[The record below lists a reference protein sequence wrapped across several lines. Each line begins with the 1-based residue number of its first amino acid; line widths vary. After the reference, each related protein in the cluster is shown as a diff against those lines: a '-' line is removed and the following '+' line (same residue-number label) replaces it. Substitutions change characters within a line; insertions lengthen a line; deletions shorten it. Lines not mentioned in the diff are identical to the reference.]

1 MSREVSA
8 RSVRRGERACAAAG
22 TPYDQRVP
30 SLVTAA
36 VHAAESSGSGPSL
49 AIPLQV
55 WGITLAVIVGLFVFD
70 LVISARNPHAIG
82 FKEAAAWS
90 VFYIAVAIVF
100 GIVFGR
106 WAGPPY
112 GVEYFTGYIVEKT
125 LSIDNLFVF
134 VIIMG
139 SFAVPAEHRRTL
151 LTLGIA
157 LALVLRAI
165 FIAIGA
171 TLLAYFAF
179 MFLIFGAILIFT
191 GIKLY
196 QHRNE
201 DPDIDDNALVKFT
214 KRRVPVT
221 DDYREGHF
229 FVHEDGVRKAT
240 PLFIAFVAIAS
251 TDILF
256 ALDSIPAVYG
266 VTDEPY
272 IVFAANAFALLG
284 LRALFFLVDG
294 LLDRLVYLSTG
305 LAAILV
311 FIGFKLVLHWAHG
324 IWPGVPEI
332 TILFSLGFIAV
343 ALTVTT
349 IASIVA
355 VRRNPELRA
364 HAGSFTDNVERPG
377 TEH

>member
-1 MSREVSA
+1 M
-8 RSVRRGERACAAAG
+8 
-22 TPYDQRVP
+22 P
-30 SLVTAA
+30 SLAPA
-36 VHAAESSGSGPSL
+36 VVGAAESTGTATLDIG
-49 AIPLQV
+49 LQV
-55 WGITLAVIVGLFVFD
+55 WGITLGVIVLLFVFD
-70 LVISARNPHAIG
+70 LVVSARNPHVIG
-82 FKEAAAWS
+82 FKEAAGWS

-100 GIVFGR
+100 GVVFGL
-106 WAGPPY
+106 WAGQPY
-112 GVEYFTGYIVEKT
+112 GAEYFAGYIVEKT

-134 VIIMG
+134 VIIM
-139 SFAVPAEHRRTL
+139 SAFAVPAEHRRTL

-171 TLLAYFAF
+171 TLLAYFSF
-179 MFLIFGAILIFT
+179 MFLVFGAILIVT

-196 QHRNE
+196 QHRDE
-201 DPDIDDNALVKFT
+201 DPDIEDNALVRFT

-221 DDYREGHF
+221 DDYRNGHF
-229 FVHEDGVRKAT
+229 FVTEAGGRKAT

-272 IVFAANAFALLG
+272 IVFVANAFALLG

-305 LAAILV
+305 LALILV
-311 FIGFKLVLHWAHG
+311 FIGIKLALHWGHG
-324 IWPGVPEI
+324 VWAAIPEI
-332 TILFSLGFIAV
+332 SIWFSLGFIAV
-343 ALTVTT
+343 VLTVTT
-349 IASIVA
+349 IASVIA
-355 VRRNPELRA
+355 VRRDPSLRA
-364 HAGSFTDNVERPG
+364 HAGSFTDNVEHRREP
-377 TEH
+377 ER

>member
-1 MSREVSA
+1 MHTLVVASARAAEVS
-8 RSVRRGERACAAAG
+8 G
-22 TPYDQRVP
+22 T
-30 SLVTAA
+30 
-36 VHAAESSGSGPSL
+36 GPTL
-49 AIPLQV
+49 EIPLQV
-55 WGITLAVIVGLFVFD
+55 WAITLAVIVGLFVLD
-70 LVISARNPHAIG
+70 LVVSARNPHVIG

-90 VFYIAVAIVF
+90 VFYIAVAIIF
-100 GIVFGR
+100 GIVFGQ

-112 GVEYFTGYIVEKT
+112 GAEYFAGYIVEKT

-134 VIIMG
+134 VIIMTA
-139 SFAVPAEHRRTL
+139 FAVPQEHRRTL

-171 TLLAYFAF
+171 TLLAYFSF
-179 MFLIFGAILIFT
+179 MFLIFGAILIWT
-191 GIKLY
+191 GIKLF
-196 QHRNE
+196 QHRDE
-201 DPDIDDNALVKFT
+201 DPDIEDNALVRFT
-214 KRRVPVT
+214 KRRIPVT
-221 DDYREGHF
+221 DDYRNGHF
-229 FVHEDGVRKAT
+229 FVRENGVRMAT

-305 LAAILV
+305 LALILV
-311 FIGFKLVLHWAHG
+311 FIGLKLVLHWAHG
-324 IWPGVPEI
+324 IWPDVPEI
-332 TILFSLGFIAV
+332 TITFSLAFIAV
-343 ALTVTT
+343 VLTITT
-349 IASIVA
+349 IASLIA
-355 VRRNPELRA
+355 VRRDPSRRA
-364 HAGSFTDNVERPG
+364 HAGSFTDHVDKQSPG
-377 TEH
+377 V

>member
-1 MSREVSA
+1 M
-8 RSVRRGERACAAAG
+8 
-22 TPYDQRVP
+22 P
-30 SLVTAA
+30 SLAHAA
-36 VHAAESSGSGPSL
+36 VRLAAEPSGSGPTL
-49 AIPLQV
+49 GIPWEV
-55 WGITLAVIVGLFVFD
+55 WAITLGVIVGLFVLD
-70 LVISARNPHAIG
+70 LVVSSRNPHVIH

-100 GIVFGR
+100 GIAFGA
-106 WAGPPY
+106 WAGNPY
-112 GVEYFTGYIVEKT
+112 GAEYFAGYIVEKT

-134 VIIMG
+134 VIIM
-139 SFAVPAEHRRTL
+139 SAFAVPEEHRRTL

-179 MFLIFGAILIFT
+179 MFLVFGLILIVT

-196 QHRNE
+196 QHRDQ
-201 DPDIDDNALVKFT
+201 DPDVKDNALVRAT
-214 KRRVPVT
+214 KRRIPVT
-221 DDYREGHF
+221 EDYRDGHF
-229 FVHEDGVRKAT
+229 FVRENGVRMAT

-272 IVFAANAFALLG
+272 IVFVANAFALLG

-305 LAAILV
+305 LALILV
-311 FIGFKLVLHWAHG
+311 FIGMKLVLHWAHG
-324 IWPGVPEI
+324 IWPAVPEI
-332 TILFSLGFIAV
+332 SIWASLAFIAV
-343 ALTVTT
+343 VLTITT
-349 IASIVA
+349 IASLVA

-364 HAGSFTDNVERPG
+364 HAGSLTGNVEESTAAGRPSEG
-377 TEH
+377 

>member
-1 MSREVSA
+1 M
-8 RSVRRGERACAAAG
+8 
-22 TPYDQRVP
+22 P
-30 SLVTAA
+30 SLVSAAA
-36 VHAAESSGSGPSL
+36 VRLAESSGTGPSL
-49 AIPLQV
+49 AIPWEV
-55 WGITLAVIVGLFVFD
+55 WGITLGVIVGLFLLDFV
-70 LVISARNPHAIG
+70 VSARNPHAIG
-82 FKEAAAWS
+82 FREAAIWS
-90 VFYIAVAIVF
+90 VFYIAVAIIFGVVF
-100 GIVFGR
+100 GM
-106 WAGPPY
+106 WAGDPY
-112 GVEYFTGYIVEKT
+112 GAEYFAGYIVEKT

-134 VIIMG
+134 VIIMAA
-139 SFAVPAEHRRTL
+139 FAVPEEHRRTL

-171 TLLAYFAF
+171 TLLTYFSF

-196 QHRNE
+196 QHRDE
-201 DPDIDDNALVKFT
+201 DPDIEDNALVRMT

-221 DDYREGHF
+221 DDYRGGHF
-229 FVHEDGVRKAT
+229 FVREDGVRKAT

-266 VTDEPY
+266 VTDEPF

-305 LAAILV
+305 LAVILV

-332 TILFSLGFIAV
+332 TITFSLAVIAV
-343 ALTVTT
+343 VLTVTT
-349 IASIVA
+349 IASLVA

-364 HAGSFTDNVERPG
+364 HAGSFTDNVDKHG
-377 TEH
+377 KGA

>member
-1 MSREVSA
+1 MSGMPGSLTA
-8 RSVRRGERACAAAG
+8 SLSAAA
-22 TPYDQRVP
+22 
-30 SLVTAA
+30 
-36 VHAAESSGSGPSL
+36 SGSGAASL
-49 AIPLQV
+49 SIPLQV
-55 WGITLAVIVGLFVFD
+55 WGLTLLVIVALFVMD
-70 LVISARNPHAIG
+70 LVISGRNPHAVG
-82 FKEAAAWS
+82 FREAVGWS
-90 VFYIAVAIVF
+90 IFYIGVAIVF
-100 GIVFGR
+100 GLVFGA

-112 GVEYFTGYIVEKT
+112 GAEYFAGYIVEKT

-157 LALVLRAI
+157 LALVLRGI

-171 TLLAYFAF
+171 TLLTYFSF
-179 MFLIFGAILIFT
+179 MFLIFGVILIVT

-196 QHRNE
+196 QHRDQ
-201 DPDIDDNALVKFT
+201 DPDIEDNALVRAT
-214 KRRVPVT
+214 KRAVPVT
-221 DDYREGHF
+221 EDYREGHF

-251 TDILF
+251 TDLLF

-272 IVFAANAFALLG
+272 IVFVANAFALLG

-294 LLDRLVYLSTG
+294 LLDRLIYLSTG
-305 LAAILV
+305 LAMILV
-311 FIGFKLVLHWAHG
+311 FIGFKLALHWAHG
-324 IWPGVPEI
+324 VWPQVPEI
-332 TILFSLGFIAV
+332 TITFSLAV
-343 ALTVTT
+343 IVVILTATT
-349 IASIVA
+349 IASLIA

-364 HAGSFTDNVERPG
+364 HAGSFTDNVRDDAAGG
-377 TEH
+377 TPPAG

>member
-1 MSREVSA
+1 M
-8 RSVRRGERACAAAG
+8 
-22 TPYDQRVP
+22 P
-30 SLVTAA
+30 SLVAA
-36 VHAAESSGSGPSL
+36 SVRAAESTGTGPSL
-49 AIPLQV
+49 PIPWEV
-55 WGITLAVIVGLFVFD
+55 WGITLGVIVGLFVLD
-70 LVISARNPHAIG
+70 LVVSARNPHIIH

-100 GIVFGR
+100 GFVFGA

-112 GVEYFTGYIVEKT
+112 GAEYFAGYIVEKT

-134 VIIMG
+134 VIIM
-139 SFAVPAEHRRTL
+139 SAFAVPPEHRRTL

-171 TLLAYFAF
+171 TLLAYFSF
-179 MFLIFGAILIFT
+179 MFLIFGAILIVT

-196 QHRNE
+196 QHRDE
-201 DPDIDDNALVKFT
+201 DPEIEDNALVRLT
-214 KRRVPVT
+214 KRRIPVT
-221 DDYREGHF
+221 DDYRGGHF
-229 FVHEDGVRKAT
+229 FIREDGVRKAT

-272 IVFAANAFALLG
+272 IVFVANAFALLG

-305 LAAILV
+305 LALILV
-311 FIGFKLVLHWAHG
+311 FIGFKLALHWAHG
-324 IWPGVPEI
+324 IWPSVPEI
-332 TILFSLGFIAV
+332 TITFSLAFIAV
-343 ALTVTT
+343 VLTVTT

-355 VRRNPELRA
+355 VRRDPSRRA
-364 HAGSFTDNVERPG
+364 HAGSFTDHVDPDSPG
-377 TEH
+377 V

>member
-1 MSREVSA
+1 
-8 RSVRRGERACAAAG
+8 VRATPHYAG
-22 TPYDQRVP
+22 PVP
-30 SLVTAA
+30 SLVSAA
-36 VHAAESSGSGPSL
+36 VIRTAESGGDGPTL
-49 AIPLQV
+49 HIPLEV
-55 WGITLAVIVGLFVFD
+55 WGLTLGAIVGLFVLD
-70 LVISARNPHAIG
+70 LVVSARNPHEIG
-82 FKEAAAWS
+82 FKEAGAWS

-100 GIVFGR
+100 GIIFGN

-112 GVEYFTGYIVEKT
+112 GAEYFAGYIVEKT

-134 VIIMG
+134 VIIMTA
-139 SFAVPAEHRRTL
+139 FAVPAEHRRTL

-171 TLLAYFAF
+171 TLLAYFSF
-179 MFLIFGAILIFT
+179 MFLVFGAILIYT

-196 QHRNE
+196 QHRDE
-201 DPDIDDNALVKFT
+201 DPDIEDNALVRAT

-221 DDYREGHF
+221 DDYRGGHF
-229 FVHEDGVRKAT
+229 FVREDGIRKAT

-294 LLDRLVYLSTG
+294 LLDRMVYLSTG

-324 IWPGVPEI
+324 IWPEVPEI
-332 TILFSLGFIAV
+332 SIGFSLAFIAV
-343 ALTVTT
+343 TLTVVTV
-349 IASIVA
+349 ASLAA
-355 VRRNPELRA
+355 VRRDPSMRA
-364 HAGSFTDNVERPG
+364 HAGSFTDNVEKKPDKAEER
-377 TEH
+377 

>member
-1 MSREVSA
+1 MHTLVVASARAAEVS
-8 RSVRRGERACAAAG
+8 G
-22 TPYDQRVP
+22 T
-30 SLVTAA
+30 
-36 VHAAESSGSGPSL
+36 GPTL
-49 AIPLQV
+49 EIPLQV
-55 WGITLAVIVGLFVFD
+55 WALTLAVIVGLFVLD
-70 LVISARNPHAIG
+70 LVVSARNPHVIG

-90 VFYIAVAIVF
+90 VFYIAVAIIF
-100 GIVFGR
+100 GIVFGQ

-112 GVEYFTGYIVEKT
+112 GAEYFAGYIVEKT

-134 VIIMG
+134 VIIMTA
-139 SFAVPAEHRRTL
+139 FAVPQEHRRTL

-171 TLLAYFAF
+171 TLLAYFSF
-179 MFLIFGAILIFT
+179 MFLIFGAILIWT
-191 GIKLY
+191 GIKLF
-196 QHRNE
+196 QHRDE
-201 DPDIDDNALVKFT
+201 DPDIEDNALVRFT
-214 KRRVPVT
+214 KRRIPVT
-221 DDYREGHF
+221 DDYRNGHF
-229 FVHEDGVRKAT
+229 FVRENGVRMAT

-305 LAAILV
+305 LALILV
-311 FIGFKLVLHWAHG
+311 FIGLKLVLHWAHG
-324 IWPGVPEI
+324 IWPDVPEI
-332 TILFSLGFIAV
+332 TITFSLAFIAV
-343 ALTVTT
+343 VLTITT
-349 IASIVA
+349 IASLIA
-355 VRRNPELRA
+355 VRRDPSRRA
-364 HAGSFTDNVERPG
+364 HAGSFTDHVDKQSPG
-377 TEH
+377 V

>member
-1 MSREVSA
+1 M
-8 RSVRRGERACAAAG
+8 
-22 TPYDQRVP
+22 P
-30 SLVTAA
+30 SLVTAAVNAAA

-49 AIPLQV
+49 PIPLQV
-55 WGITLAVIVGLFVFD
+55 WALTLAVIVALFVLD
-70 LVISARNPHAIG
+70 LVVSARNPHAIG
-82 FKEAAAWS
+82 FREATIWS
-90 VFYIAVAIVF
+90 VFYIGVAVVF
-100 GIVFGR
+100 GLVFGA
-106 WAGPPY
+106 WAGSPY
-112 GVEYFTGYIVEKT
+112 GAEYFTGYIVEKT

-134 VIIMG
+134 VIIMS

-157 LALVLRAI
+157 LALVLRAV

-179 MFLIFGAILIFT
+179 MFLIFGAILIWT

-196 QHRNE
+196 QHRDQ
-201 DPDIDDNALVKFT
+201 DPDIQDNALVRFT

-221 DDYREGHF
+221 DDYRNGHF
-229 FVHEDGVRKAT
+229 FVREEGVRKAT

-272 IVFAANAFALLG
+272 IVFCANAFALLG

-294 LLDRLVYLSTG
+294 LLDRLIYLSTG

-311 FIGFKLVLHWAHG
+311 FIGVKLVLHWAHG
-324 IWPGVPEI
+324 IWPGVPQI
-332 TILFSLGFIAV
+332 TIMMSLGFIAV
-343 ALTVTT
+343 ALTITT
-349 IASIVA
+349 IASVVA

-364 HAGSFTDNVERPG
+364 HAGSFTDNVERSDAQLSEG